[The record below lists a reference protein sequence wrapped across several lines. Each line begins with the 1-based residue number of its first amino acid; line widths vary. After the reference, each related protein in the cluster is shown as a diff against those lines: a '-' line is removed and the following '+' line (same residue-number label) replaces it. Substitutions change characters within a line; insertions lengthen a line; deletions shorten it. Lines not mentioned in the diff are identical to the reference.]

1 MRAVVDTSVWVS
13 AILNPSG
20 PPAQVLEALEDGQFS
35 LVASEPLLAELAEVI
50 ARGRLVRRYNLTTET
65 TAPVLRVLRDSE
77 FTAVTGS
84 VRICRDP
91 DDDMVIETAIN
102 GRACFRMKVRS
113 GVTTRRTALETPQ
126 PSVSTRA
133 GPGPIQPR
141 ARKRSGAFS
150 AVNSSMKTIYSQPR
164 WKRIS

>member
-35 LVASEPLLAELAEVI
+35 LVASEPLLAELAKVI

-102 GRACFRMKVRS
+102 GRADVLVSRDDDLKRYPEVAAVMAERGVR
-113 GVTTRRTALETPQ
+113 VLTVQRFLDALRE
-126 PSVSTRA
+126 A
-133 GPGPIQPR
+133 
-141 ARKRSGAFS
+141 K
-150 AVNSSMKTIYSQPR
+150 SQAT
-164 WKRIS
+164 S